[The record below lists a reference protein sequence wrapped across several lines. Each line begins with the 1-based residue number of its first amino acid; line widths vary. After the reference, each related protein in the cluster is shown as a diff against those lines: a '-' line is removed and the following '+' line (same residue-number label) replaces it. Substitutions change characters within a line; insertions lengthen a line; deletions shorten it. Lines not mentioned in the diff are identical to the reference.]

1 MLNRFAHALLVS
13 TALAPA
19 ALVHGLAFLPGTPRA
34 ALAWIGVA
42 ALLVLAC
49 LAVLGTASRRG
60 ERREVAVEREES
72 VDRDVLAFLVA
83 YALPLAAPAH
93 AIPARLAFWAFVA
106 IVAAVL
112 YQAELV
118 HVNPLLGI
126 LGWRFREVPR
136 AGRSP
141 ALLVTRR
148 RAAGPGTRRVVT
160 LSDGLWLEV
169 P

>member
-1 MLNRFAHALLVS
+1 
-13 TALAPA
+13 
-19 ALVHGLAFLPGTPRA
+19 
-34 ALAWIGVA
+34 
-42 ALLVLAC
+42 VLR
-49 LAVLGTASRRG
+49 TASRRG
-60 ERREVAVEREES
+60 ERREVSVESERS
-72 VDRDVLAFLVA
+72 VDRDVLAFLVG

-118 HVNPLLGI
+118 HVNPLLGL

-136 AGRSP
+136 DGRSP

-148 RAAGPGTRRVVT
+148 RTSGPGTLRVVA
-160 LSDGLWLEV
+160 LSDGLWLEA